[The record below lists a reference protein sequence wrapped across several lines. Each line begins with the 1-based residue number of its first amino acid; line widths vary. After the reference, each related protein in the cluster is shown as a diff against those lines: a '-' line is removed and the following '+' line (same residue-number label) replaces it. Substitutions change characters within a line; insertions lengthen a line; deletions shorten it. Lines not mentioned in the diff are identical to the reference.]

1 MKEGGRGALCA
12 RGDVQADYR
21 RFKHVG
27 FHFLIL
33 QAPNLT
39 FLTPHAPLPL
49 LPPSLASQGRN
60 GKGKSTLL
68 KWIAARRMPGVPAAT
83 SIYYVTQDLQ
93 LSDEAQEQTPVQFV
107 LNQGGEGG
115 GVKGREGDVRRGRRR
130 NCILVPFA
138 LWPICVL
145 WE

>member
-1 MKEGGRGALCA
+1 MMW
-12 RGDVQADYR
+12 
-21 RFKHVG
+21 
-27 FHFLIL
+27 HFMPSSPNPYCPDSLTTPPPL
-33 QAPNLT
+33 AP
-39 FLTPHAPLPL
+39 
-49 LPPSLASQGRN
+49 QGRN

-115 GVKGREGDVRRGRRR
+115 GGGGGGGKGM
-130 NCILVPFA
+130 
-138 LWPICVL
+138 
-145 WE
+145 